1 MCYRLERY
9 IFNDGLLN
17 DGIDATYII
26 HLENNGRLDDI
37 MNQLREY
44 HSTNIVYI
52 LYNKGYKLCNK
63 EQNIV
68 LPADDL
74 IDAFLYCFKHADE
87 NNYNNI
93 LILEDDFIFN
103 PEIKEIKHINNINEY
118 CTTNINNKFILSLG
132 GIPYISIPYNSYLYY
147 TLSTGM
153 HSVIY
158 SKLMREIILNDDIKN
173 IKDWDVYLIFNK
185 LQYYTPL
192 CYQLFPE
199 TENNKNWGENYGVFK
214 YLMILPKYIFKLL
227 NLNTQ
232 IEPGYSIMYI
242 ISKLIFLFLLFLLIY
257 LTLYRQIQTI
267 ILK

>member
-1 MCYRLERY
+1 MCYRLEHY
-9 IFNDGLLN
+9 IFNDDLLN
-17 DGIDATYII
+17 NSIDATYII
-26 HLENNGRLDDI
+26 HLENNGRLDHI
-37 MNQLREY
+37 MNQLTEY
-44 HSTNIVYI
+44 HPTNNVYI
-52 LYNKGYKLCNK
+52 LFNKGYKLCNK
-63 EQNIV
+63 ENIN
-68 LPADDL
+68 LPANDL
-74 IDAFLYCFKHADE
+74 
-87 NNYNNI
+87 
-93 LILEDDFIFN
+93 
-103 PEIKEIKHINNINEY
+103 IKHINNINKY

-147 TLSTGM
+147 TLSTGT

-227 NLNTQ
+227 TQ
-232 IEPGYSIMYI
+232 
-242 ISKLIFLFLLFLLIY
+242 FC
-257 LTLYRQIQTI
+257 
-267 ILK
+267 